1 MGRIR
6 DLINIF
12 FNPVQPDKSL
22 DELAL
27 EAGINASDLEL
38 LKKSSNGLEGSW
50 KFADEVEETK
60 KKKSSKIT
68 TSKETQIQQ
77 EPKNVAK
84 EQKEDYER
92 D

>member
-1 MGRIR
+1 MGRIK

-22 DELAL
+22 DELAV

-60 KKKSSKIT
+60 KSTRSKT
-68 TSKETQIQQ
+68 TPSKETPMQA

-84 EQKEDYER
+84 EQKGDFER

>member
-6 DLINIF
+6 ELINIF
-12 FNPVQPDKSL
+12 INPVQPEKSL
-22 DELAL
+22 DELAQ
-27 EAGINASDLEL
+27 EAGIDASDLDL
-38 LKKSSNGLEGSW
+38 LKKSANGLEGSW

-60 KKKSSKIT
+60 KSTRSKT
-68 TSKETQIQQ
+68 TPSKETPMQA

-84 EQKEDYER
+84 EQKGDFER